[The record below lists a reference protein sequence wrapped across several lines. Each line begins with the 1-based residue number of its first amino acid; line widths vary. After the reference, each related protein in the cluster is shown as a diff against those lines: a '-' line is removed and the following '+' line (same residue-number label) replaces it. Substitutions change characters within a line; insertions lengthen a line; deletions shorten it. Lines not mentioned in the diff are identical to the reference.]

1 MLLPFWV
8 GLILIGCQPHHATKS
23 ISHLAAS
30 EKQSKEKLLDYY
42 IRQKMPNEVIQLTE
56 NCQDLQLLNYRGI
69 AFDLTGA
76 HSKAQEVY
84 KIILVVDAKK
94 TSILNNLALSY
105 FLEGKNE
112 EAKEVLGSCPHCAN
126 QKMLTNLK

>member
-1 MLLPFWV
+1 
-8 GLILIGCQPHHATKS
+8 
-23 ISHLAAS
+23 
-30 EKQSKEKLLDYY
+30 
-42 IRQKMPNEVIQLTE
+42 MPNEVIQLTE